1 MKYIERFD
9 YTIGDYVKFR
19 NMYNSIMGYN
29 VSDKLI
35 YFLNNNVGTIN
46 SKEMGPNG
54 VFYYVKYNNIPEDIK
69 DFFQW
74 RPFDKDIN
82 YKLIALYKKEI
93 RLATKEEIEEQLIK
107 NNVNKYNL

>member
-9 YTIGDYVKFR
+9 YNIDDCVKFR

-35 YFLNNNVGTIN
+35 DFLNNNIGIIN

-54 VFYYVKYNNIPEDIK
+54 VFYYVKYNNILEDIK

-74 RPFDKDIN
+74 RPFDEDTN

-93 RLATKEEIEEQLIK
+93 RLATEEEIEEQLIK